1 MTHDDPTRPEL
12 AADAPLVTRVLVLWE
27 GGSSTY
33 FLRPGEQVKLG
44 RHSECELVID
54 LPSVSRRHALLIGAR
69 GEVLP
74 FGGPLATVVDVGGM
88 NGVRVRGQ
96 RIPVNQPVPVGSGDV
111 IELGGAI
118 VVLHPPRDA
127 LAASVGATSPPAG
140 HRPGEDPMKAV
151 ERLIELVA
159 GSDLGVLLLGETGV
173 GKTFAAE
180 AIHAR
185 SARSRGPLL
194 RLNCA
199 ALPEALLEGELF
211 GYERGAFTGAVQA
224 KAGLLES
231 ASGGTVLLDE
241 IGEMPLATQAKLL
254 TVIETR
260 EVLRLGSLKPR
271 PLDVRFVAATNRDI
285 PRMIE
290 AGNFRA
296 DLFFRL
302 NGVTLAVPPLRRRR
316 AEIVPLATMFVELA
330 ATRHGRNAPVL
341 SPEAANQ
348 LVEMP
353 WPGNV
358 RQLRNTIE
366 RAVVMCTGPVLRPEH
381 LGHDESF
388 DPRTTDPPPPP
399 VSSVH
404 SSDSI
409 TTQRM
414 RREELD
420 ELDAWRA
427 AKRSAESAVASTPP
441 PPAAGDG
448 RHNLP
453 SELKALE
460 RERIVEA
467 LARFAGN
474 QSQAARHLGM
484 SRTTLIARIREYNLA
499 RPRQGTR

>member
-44 RHSECELVID
+44 RHSDCELVID

-140 HRPGEDPMKAV
+140 HRPGEDPIKAV

-271 PLDVRFVAATNRDI
+271 PLDVRFVAATNRDLLA
-285 PRMIE
+285 RSAE
-290 AGNFRA
+290 GTFRL
-296 DLFFRL
+296 DLYYRL
-302 NGVTLAVPPLRRRR
+302 NGISIVIPPLRERA
-316 AEIVPLATMFVELA
+316 AEIPRFASRFLA
-330 ATRHGRNAPVL
+330 
-341 SPEAANQ
+341 EAAMRAGRPAPRLSDDALGV
-348 LVEMP
+348 LVRHP
-353 WPGNV
+353 FLGNI
-358 RQLRNTIE
+358 RELRNTME
-366 RAVVMCTGPVLRPEH
+366 RAFVLAPSGFIGPEH
-381 LGHDESF
+381 LLFETPPTAVGPALGLSLPPTRRFRPMSPEEATMYPEA
-388 DPRTTDPPPPP
+388 PRP
-399 VSSVH
+399 
-404 SSDSI
+404 I
-409 TTQRM
+409 T
-414 RREELD
+414 
-420 ELDAWRA
+420 A
-427 AKRSAESAVASTPP
+427 P
-441 PPAAGDG
+441 PPASVPPSAGGPLRDQMT
-448 RHNLP
+448 
-453 SELKALE
+453 AFE
-460 RERIVEA
+460 RDRIVAA
-467 LARFAGN
+467 LDECNGN
-474 QSQAARHLGM
+474 QTRAAELLGM
-484 SRTTLIARIREYNLA
+484 SRRALIARIEQYNLP
-499 RPRQGTR
+499 RPRKR